1 MMRIKHQNPTTD
13 IHFIENGIYHLAQI
27 ENLIEKPS
35 VIMMIQRL
43 EKLIIP
49 HDDSDSSEVSSLLE
63 YPHAEEVERNLALMK
78 FEKRNSKS
86 SGKSGGNFN
95 GRPKR

>member
-27 ENLIEKPS
+27 EDLIEKPS

-43 EKLIIP
+43 EKLINS
-49 HDDSDSSEVSSLLE
+49 DDDLSAPKRACIEYENSDDVK
-63 YPHAEEVERNLALMK
+63 RNLELIK

-86 SGKSGGNFN
+86 SGKSGGSFN
-95 GRPKR
+95 GRPQR